1 MVETDKKIKI
11 IIGSL
16 IVGVCFI
23 IGFLFAYVYQPA
35 ERTMQIYSNAM
46 KDYANKDYQNSYYL
60 FSRVSFLSNLK
71 PFAIYHQA
79 LCAKELGDKKSEMKQ
94 YQLLFNN
101 YTKNK
106 LSLKAKY
113 FAAQMLIEDE
123 PNQAKRYFEQIIKDY
138 PDSDYAIAAE
148 YYLGV
153 ILLNKYKNGRIFPM
167 SVKDDIEMSFRHYLK
182 KAPHGRLALNAVEN
196 WLTLDKEIAKDDYL
210 LMAKSYYLFGDYEN
224 AKKLLANT
232 DLKES
237 WVLDVKNS
245 YALKNYARAKYL
257 AQYGLQNYTAYVDE
271 SDIHD
276 TVDIFID
283 MSSSKTDAI
292 NLLYNLS
299 APKGK
304 DYIWSLKCEA
314 APVDYQAGCYRQLY
328 LNFPKGRYAP
338 LATANLFFDR
348 IKARDF
354 ENAAKIGKDFL
365 NKYENNQ
372 NAPMVM
378 FWLGKIAEHKNNY
391 DDYMFYY
398 KSTIANYPDTYYAYR
413 AYLAMKHIKTSILNA
428 YIKEQP
434 VEYPYPNVSKNDV
447 IFKLAELKDY
457 DLMMEITEDDFIK
470 SWIYYQKGDYSH
482 SMLVARDAMEKIY
495 PKPERTDLRWRLV
508 YPIDY
513 YDEIQKYAHSVGND
527 APLMLALVRE
537 ESYFNPDAKS
547 SVGARGLM
555 QLMPATAKEIS
566 AHYGYGLTDE
576 DDLYKPELNIKIGN
590 TYYAQLRSMLNN
602 LDISAIAAYNG
613 GIGSIGRWKKNLNY
627 ADTDEFVEQI
637 PYPETKNY
645 VKKVFRSYWNYL
657 RIYIDE

>member
-1 MVETDKKIKI
+1 MTEMNNKLKITIGLSI
-11 IIGSL
+11 I
-16 IVGVCFI
+16 GVCFI
-23 IGFLFAYVYQPA
+23 VGFLFAYVYQPD
-35 ERTMQIYSNAM
+35 EKTMQIYSSAM

-106 LSLKAKY
+106 LSLRAKY
-113 FAAQMLIEDE
+113 LAAQMFVEDE
-123 PNQAKRYFEQIIKDY
+123 PNQAKKYFEQIINEY
-138 PDSDYAIAAE
+138 PHTDYAIASE
-148 YYLGV
+148 YYLG
-153 ILLNKYKNGRIFPM
+153 IIMLNKYKNRKIFPV
-167 SVKDDIEMSFRHYLK
+167 SIKDDIEMCFRHYLE
-182 KAPHGRLALNAVEN
+182 KAPQGRLALNAVAN
-196 WLTLDKEIAKDDYL
+196 WLTLDKEILKDDYL

-224 AKKLLANT
+224 ARRMLENS
-232 DLKES
+232 DLKDS
-237 WVLDVKNS
+237 WALDAKNS
-245 YALKNYARAKYL
+245 YALKNYDRAKYL
-257 AQYGLQNYTAYVDE
+257 IPYGLQNYVQYTDV
-271 SDIHD
+271 SDIYD
-276 TVDIFID
+276 VVDIYLKI
-283 MSSSKTDAI
+283 SNSKTEDI
-292 NLLYNLS
+292 DYLYNIS
-299 APKGK
+299 MPKGK
-304 DYIWSLKCEA
+304 DYIWNLKCQA
-314 APVDYQAGCYRQLY
+314 ASADYQAGCYSQLY
-328 LNFPKGRYAP
+328 LNFPNGMFASEA
-338 LATANLFFDR
+338 LANLFFDK
-348 IKARDF
+348 IKAKDYENALKIGRDF
-354 ENAAKIGKDFL
+354 LVKFEND
-365 NKYENNQ
+365 N

-378 FWLGKIAEHKNNY
+378 FWLGKIAERQNNY
-391 DDYMFYY
+391 DDYMSYY

-413 AYLAMKHIKTSILNA
+413 AYLSMKHIKTSILNA

-434 VEYPYPNVSKNDV
+434 VEYPYPNVSKKDV

-457 DLMMEITEDDFIK
+457 DLMMEITEDDFVK

-482 SMLVARDAMEKIY
+482 SMLIARDAMEKIY

-508 YPIDY
+508 YPIDFY
-513 YDEIQKYAHSVGND
+513 EEIQKYAHSVGND

-537 ESYFNPDAKS
+537 ESYFNPDATS

-566 AHYGYGLTDE
+566 AHYGYGLMSE
-576 DDLYKPELNIKIGN
+576 NDLYKPELNIKIGN

-637 PYPETKNY
+637 PYSETKNY

>member
-1 MVETDKKIKI
+1 MNNKVKI
-11 IIGSL
+11 IIFSI

-23 IGFLFAYVYQPA
+23 AGFLFAYVYQPA
-35 ERTMQIYSNAM
+35 EKTMHIYSSAM

-113 FAAQMLIEDE
+113 SAAQMLIENE
-123 PNQAKRYFEQIIKDY
+123 PNQAKHYFEQIIKEH
-138 PDSDYAIAAE
+138 PNTDYAIASE
-148 YYLGV
+148 YYLGL
-153 ILLNKYKNGRIFPM
+153 ILLNKYKNSRIFPM
-167 SVKDDIEMSFRHYLK
+167 SAKDDIEMSFRHYLER
-182 KAPHGRLALNAVEN
+182 APQGRLALNAAEN

-237 WVLDVKNS
+237 WTLDVKNS
-245 YALKNYARAKYL
+245 YALKNYTRAKHL
-257 AQYGLQNYTAYVDE
+257 TQYGLQNYTSYVDE
-271 SDIHD
+271 ADIHD
-276 TVDIFID
+276 AIDTFLKMSNSQKNDID
-283 MSSSKTDAI
+283 
-292 NLLYNLS
+292 LLYNLS
-299 APKGK
+299 SPKGK
-304 DYIWSLKCEA
+304 DYIWNLKCEA
-314 APVDYQAGCYRQLY
+314 APADYQTGCYRQLY
-328 LNFPKGRYAP
+328 LNYPKGNYASA
-338 LATANLFFDR
+338 ATVNLFFDR

-365 NKYENNQ
+365 NKFENDSNT
-372 NAPMVM
+372 PMVM
-378 FWLGKIAEHKNNY
+378 FWLGKIAERQNNY
-391 DDYMFYY
+391 DEYMSYY
-398 KSTIANYPDTYYAYR
+398 KNTIANYPDTYYAYR

-434 VEYPYPNVSKNDV
+434 VEYPYSNISKNDV

-457 DLMMEITEDDFIK
+457 DMMMEITEDDFVK

-482 SMLVARDAMEKIY
+482 SMLIARDAMDKIY

-566 AHYGYGLTDE
+566 AHYGYGMTSE
-576 DDLYKPELNIKIGN
+576 NDLYKPELNIKIGN
-590 TYYAQLRSMLNN
+590 SYYAQLRSMLNN

-613 GIGSIGRWKKNLNY
+613 GIGSIGRWKKNLSY
-627 ADTDEFVEQI
+627 GDTDEFVEQI